1 MAPGRRE
8 FVQHSGS
15 AAAAF
20 AASRGVPADN
30 GRARPLL
37 VRSEKWQSRRLHVHP
52 RREVTR

>member
-37 VRSEKWQSRRLHVHP
+37 VRSEKWQSRRLHVHA
-52 RREVTR
+52 RREVTI